1 MEYCTSVKR
10 SSLDAAE
17 ILCSRSHPT
26 SQVLDGPHSV
36 RFACAWQERRIGRT
50 PHPGRQWGTS
60 GGDAFVTCGG
70 TAVGAIEA
78 HVNGAGDRRAA
89 GVARR
94 SPGDNLGVLRYE
106 QICLS
111 RGGGEEGNFGHRAAM
126 QPPE

>member
-1 MEYCTSVKR
+1 MAREAHRYGVVWPNAKN
-10 SSLDAAE
+10 
-17 ILCSRSHPT
+17 P
-26 SQVLDGPHSV
+26 Q
-36 RFACAWQERRIGRT
+36 GRT
-50 PHPGRQWGTS
+50 PHPGRQWGIS